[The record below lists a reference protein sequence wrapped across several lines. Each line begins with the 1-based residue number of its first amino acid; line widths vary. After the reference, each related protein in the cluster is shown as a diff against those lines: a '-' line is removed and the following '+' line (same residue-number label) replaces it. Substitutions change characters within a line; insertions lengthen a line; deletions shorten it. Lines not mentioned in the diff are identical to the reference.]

1 MFTNFLTTIFGKK
14 ESIQRRII
22 KTAIL
27 YILIV
32 IAIAAFLFYVFVQ
45 RSINIKLIEINEQQG
60 QSIKDLLNISSRS
73 IRVSIVSILLITIA
87 LMQNISRK
95 IVNPIKK
102 ITDATKKVASGDFT
116 IELETKRDDEI
127 GELTHNFNKMV
138 KELNSIECLQ
148 KDFINNV
155 SHEIK
160 TPISSIQGFAKLLEA
175 DDLSKEERKE
185 YAEIIKEESDR
196 LLYLS
201 TNILKLAKL
210 ENQERIMNKTKFNI
224 AEQIRRTI
232 SVLEPKWKEKNI
244 KFNVSLKE
252 QEFLGE
258 KDLMYQVWMNIIENS
273 IKFSKQ
279 DGQIDVKMKTNQD
292 SIIVEIKDYGIG
304 MEEEEAKKIFDRFY
318 QVDKSHTKPGAGLGM
333 TIAKRIVELSG
344 GKIEVTS
351 KLNESTTFIVTLP
364 IKFTIFV
371 IIAAM
376 LTILFI
382 FIRYYKNK
390 LKEKDLRLFHLS
402 ILSVVAIELTVT
414 MFLTPYWLQTMYG
427 IPFFASQFVRI
438 LKSCVMIPVGII
450 IVYTMNRMIQKVIR

>member
-116 IELETKRDDEI
+116 IELETKRNDEI

-252 QEFLGE
+252 QEFWGE

-318 QVDKSHTKPGAGLGM
+318 QIDKSHTKPGAGLGM
-333 TIAKRIVELSG
+333 TIAKRIVELSV

-364 IKFTIFV
+364 IK
-371 IIAAM
+371 
-376 LTILFI
+376 L
-382 FIRYYKNK
+382 
-390 LKEKDLRLFHLS
+390 
-402 ILSVVAIELTVT
+402 
-414 MFLTPYWLQTMYG
+414 
-427 IPFFASQFVRI
+427 
-438 LKSCVMIPVGII
+438 
-450 IVYTMNRMIQKVIR
+450 

>member
-116 IELETKRDDEI
+116 IELETKRNDEI

-333 TIAKRIVELSG
+333 TIAKKIVELSG

-364 IKFTIFV
+364 IK
-371 IIAAM
+371 
-376 LTILFI
+376 L
-382 FIRYYKNK
+382 
-390 LKEKDLRLFHLS
+390 
-402 ILSVVAIELTVT
+402 
-414 MFLTPYWLQTMYG
+414 
-427 IPFFASQFVRI
+427 
-438 LKSCVMIPVGII
+438 
-450 IVYTMNRMIQKVIR
+450 

>member
-279 DGQIDVKMKTNQD
+279 DGQIDIKMKTNQEN
-292 SIIVEIKDYGIG
+292 IAVEIKDYGIG

-344 GKIEVTS
+344 GKIEVKS

-364 IKFTIFV
+364 IK
-371 IIAAM
+371 
-376 LTILFI
+376 L
-382 FIRYYKNK
+382 
-390 LKEKDLRLFHLS
+390 
-402 ILSVVAIELTVT
+402 
-414 MFLTPYWLQTMYG
+414 
-427 IPFFASQFVRI
+427 
-438 LKSCVMIPVGII
+438 
-450 IVYTMNRMIQKVIR
+450 

>member
-258 KDLMYQVWMNIIENS
+258 NDLMYQVWMNIIENS

-318 QVDKSHTKPGAGLGM
+318 QIDKSHTKPGAGLGM

-364 IKFTIFV
+364 IK
-371 IIAAM
+371 
-376 LTILFI
+376 L
-382 FIRYYKNK
+382 
-390 LKEKDLRLFHLS
+390 
-402 ILSVVAIELTVT
+402 
-414 MFLTPYWLQTMYG
+414 
-427 IPFFASQFVRI
+427 
-438 LKSCVMIPVGII
+438 
-450 IVYTMNRMIQKVIR
+450 

>member
-252 QEFLGE
+252 QEFLDE

-333 TIAKRIVELSG
+333 TIAKRIVELSD
-344 GKIEVTS
+344 GKIEVKS
-351 KLNESTTFIVTLP
+351 KLNESTTFTVTLP
-364 IKFTIFV
+364 IK
-371 IIAAM
+371 
-376 LTILFI
+376 
-382 FIRYYKNK
+382 
-390 LKEKDLRLFHLS
+390 
-402 ILSVVAIELTVT
+402 
-414 MFLTPYWLQTMYG
+414 W
-427 IPFFASQFVRI
+427 
-438 LKSCVMIPVGII
+438 
-450 IVYTMNRMIQKVIR
+450 

>member
-175 DDLSKEERKE
+175 DDLSKKERKE

-304 MEEEEAKKIFDRFY
+304 MEEEEVKKIFDRFY
-318 QVDKSHTKPGAGLGM
+318 QIDKSHTKPGAGLGM

-364 IKFTIFV
+364 IK
-371 IIAAM
+371 
-376 LTILFI
+376 L
-382 FIRYYKNK
+382 
-390 LKEKDLRLFHLS
+390 
-402 ILSVVAIELTVT
+402 
-414 MFLTPYWLQTMYG
+414 
-427 IPFFASQFVRI
+427 
-438 LKSCVMIPVGII
+438 
-450 IVYTMNRMIQKVIR
+450 

>member
-116 IELETKRDDEI
+116 IELETKRNDEI

-252 QEFLGE
+252 QEFWGE

-292 SIIVEIKDYGIG
+292 SVIVEIKDYGIG

-344 GKIEVTS
+344 GKIEVKS

-364 IKFTIFV
+364 IK
-371 IIAAM
+371 
-376 LTILFI
+376 L
-382 FIRYYKNK
+382 
-390 LKEKDLRLFHLS
+390 
-402 ILSVVAIELTVT
+402 
-414 MFLTPYWLQTMYG
+414 
-427 IPFFASQFVRI
+427 
-438 LKSCVMIPVGII
+438 
-450 IVYTMNRMIQKVIR
+450 

>member
-116 IELETKRDDEI
+116 IELETKKDDEI

-318 QVDKSHTKPGAGLGM
+318 QIDKSHTKPGAGLGM

-364 IKFTIFV
+364 IK
-371 IIAAM
+371 
-376 LTILFI
+376 L
-382 FIRYYKNK
+382 
-390 LKEKDLRLFHLS
+390 
-402 ILSVVAIELTVT
+402 
-414 MFLTPYWLQTMYG
+414 
-427 IPFFASQFVRI
+427 
-438 LKSCVMIPVGII
+438 
-450 IVYTMNRMIQKVIR
+450 

>member
-1 MFTNFLTTIFGKK
+1 MFTKLFTTIFGKK

-333 TIAKRIVELSG
+333 TIAKRIVELSD
-344 GKIEVTS
+344 GKIEVKS
-351 KLNESTTFIVTLP
+351 KLNESTTFTVTLP
-364 IKFTIFV
+364 IK
-371 IIAAM
+371 
-376 LTILFI
+376 
-382 FIRYYKNK
+382 
-390 LKEKDLRLFHLS
+390 
-402 ILSVVAIELTVT
+402 
-414 MFLTPYWLQTMYG
+414 W
-427 IPFFASQFVRI
+427 
-438 LKSCVMIPVGII
+438 
-450 IVYTMNRMIQKVIR
+450 

>member
-1 MFTNFLTTIFGKK
+1 MFTKLFTTIFGKK

-210 ENQERIMNKTKFNI
+210 ENQEIIMNKTKFNI

-333 TIAKRIVELSG
+333 TIAKRIVELSD
-344 GKIEVTS
+344 GKIEVKS
-351 KLNESTTFIVTLP
+351 KLNESTTFVVTLP
-364 IKFTIFV
+364 
-371 IIAAM
+371 A
-376 LTILFI
+376 
-382 FIRYYKNK
+382 
-390 LKEKDLRLFHLS
+390 
-402 ILSVVAIELTVT
+402 
-414 MFLTPYWLQTMYG
+414 
-427 IPFFASQFVRI
+427 
-438 LKSCVMIPVGII
+438 
-450 IVYTMNRMIQKVIR
+450 

>member
-210 ENQERIMNKTKFNI
+210 ENQERIMNKTEFNI

-304 MEEEEAKKIFDRFY
+304 IEEEEAKKIFDRFY

-333 TIAKRIVELSG
+333 TIAKRIVELSE
-344 GKIEVTS
+344 GKIEVKS

-364 IKFTIFV
+364 IK
-371 IIAAM
+371 
-376 LTILFI
+376 L
-382 FIRYYKNK
+382 
-390 LKEKDLRLFHLS
+390 
-402 ILSVVAIELTVT
+402 
-414 MFLTPYWLQTMYG
+414 
-427 IPFFASQFVRI
+427 
-438 LKSCVMIPVGII
+438 
-450 IVYTMNRMIQKVIR
+450 

>member
-1 MFTNFLTTIFGKK
+1 MFTKLFTTIFGKK

-252 QEFLGE
+252 QEFWGE

-333 TIAKRIVELSG
+333 TIAKRIVELSD

-364 IKFTIFV
+364 SKLEFV
-371 IIAAM
+371 
-376 LTILFI
+376 
-382 FIRYYKNK
+382 
-390 LKEKDLRLFHLS
+390 
-402 ILSVVAIELTVT
+402 
-414 MFLTPYWLQTMYG
+414 
-427 IPFFASQFVRI
+427 
-438 LKSCVMIPVGII
+438 
-450 IVYTMNRMIQKVIR
+450 

>member
-252 QEFLGE
+252 KEFLGE

-364 IKFTIFV
+364 IK
-371 IIAAM
+371 
-376 LTILFI
+376 L
-382 FIRYYKNK
+382 
-390 LKEKDLRLFHLS
+390 
-402 ILSVVAIELTVT
+402 
-414 MFLTPYWLQTMYG
+414 
-427 IPFFASQFVRI
+427 
-438 LKSCVMIPVGII
+438 
-450 IVYTMNRMIQKVIR
+450 

>member
-116 IELETKRDDEI
+116 IELETKRNDEI

-252 QEFLGE
+252 QEFWGE

-333 TIAKRIVELSG
+333 TIAKKIVELSG

-364 IKFTIFV
+364 IK
-371 IIAAM
+371 
-376 LTILFI
+376 L
-382 FIRYYKNK
+382 
-390 LKEKDLRLFHLS
+390 
-402 ILSVVAIELTVT
+402 
-414 MFLTPYWLQTMYG
+414 
-427 IPFFASQFVRI
+427 
-438 LKSCVMIPVGII
+438 
-450 IVYTMNRMIQKVIR
+450 

>member
-1 MFTNFLTTIFGKK
+1 MM
-14 ESIQRRII
+14 R
-22 KTAIL
+22 
-27 YILIV
+27 Y
-32 IAIAAFLFYVFVQ
+32 
-45 RSINIKLIEINEQQG
+45 
-60 QSIKDLLNISSRS
+60 
-73 IRVSIVSILLITIA
+73 
-87 LMQNISRK
+87 
-95 IVNPIKK
+95 
-102 ITDATKKVASGDFT
+102 
-116 IELETKRDDEI
+116 

-160 TPISSIQGFAKLLEA
+160 TPISSIQGFAKLLES

-210 ENQERIMNKTKFNI
+210 ENQERIMNKTEFNI

-244 KFNVSLKE
+244 KFNVNLKE

-279 DGQIDVKMKTNQD
+279 DGQIDIKMKTNQE

-304 MEEEEAKKIFDRFY
+304 MKEEEAKKIFDRFY
-318 QVDKSHTKPGAGLGM
+318 QIDKSHTKPGAGLGM

-344 GKIEVTS
+344 GKIEVKS
-351 KLNESTTFIVTLP
+351 KLNESTTFTVTLP
-364 IKFTIFV
+364 IK
-371 IIAAM
+371 
-376 LTILFI
+376 
-382 FIRYYKNK
+382 
-390 LKEKDLRLFHLS
+390 
-402 ILSVVAIELTVT
+402 
-414 MFLTPYWLQTMYG
+414 W
-427 IPFFASQFVRI
+427 
-438 LKSCVMIPVGII
+438 
-450 IVYTMNRMIQKVIR
+450 

>member
-45 RSINIKLIEINEQQG
+45 RSINIKLIEINEQQR

-116 IELETKRDDEI
+116 IELETKRNDEI

-279 DGQIDVKMKTNQD
+279 DGQIDIKMKTNQD
-292 SIIVEIKDYGIG
+292 SIIAEIKDYGIG

-318 QVDKSHTKPGAGLGM
+318 QIDKSHTKPGAGLGM

-344 GKIEVTS
+344 GKIEVKS
-351 KLNESTTFIVTLP
+351 KLNENTTFIVTLP
-364 IKFTIFV
+364 S
-371 IIAAM
+371 
-376 LTILFI
+376 
-382 FIRYYKNK
+382 K
-390 LKEKDLRLFHLS
+390 L
-402 ILSVVAIELTVT
+402 
-414 MFLTPYWLQTMYG
+414 
-427 IPFFASQFVRI
+427 
-438 LKSCVMIPVGII
+438 
-450 IVYTMNRMIQKVIR
+450 

>member
-364 IKFTIFV
+364 IK
-371 IIAAM
+371 
-376 LTILFI
+376 L
-382 FIRYYKNK
+382 
-390 LKEKDLRLFHLS
+390 
-402 ILSVVAIELTVT
+402 
-414 MFLTPYWLQTMYG
+414 
-427 IPFFASQFVRI
+427 
-438 LKSCVMIPVGII
+438 
-450 IVYTMNRMIQKVIR
+450 

>member
-175 DDLSKEERKE
+175 DDLIKEERKE

-232 SVLEPKWKEKNI
+232 SVLEQKWKEKNI

-333 TIAKRIVELSG
+333 TIAKRIAELSD
-344 GKIEVTS
+344 GKIEVKS

-364 IKFTIFV
+364 SKLEFV
-371 IIAAM
+371 
-376 LTILFI
+376 
-382 FIRYYKNK
+382 
-390 LKEKDLRLFHLS
+390 
-402 ILSVVAIELTVT
+402 
-414 MFLTPYWLQTMYG
+414 
-427 IPFFASQFVRI
+427 
-438 LKSCVMIPVGII
+438 
-450 IVYTMNRMIQKVIR
+450 

>member
-116 IELETKRDDEI
+116 IELETKRNDEI

-333 TIAKRIVELSG
+333 TIAKRIVELSD
-344 GKIEVTS
+344 GKIEVKS

-364 IKFTIFV
+364 SKLEFV
-371 IIAAM
+371 
-376 LTILFI
+376 
-382 FIRYYKNK
+382 
-390 LKEKDLRLFHLS
+390 
-402 ILSVVAIELTVT
+402 
-414 MFLTPYWLQTMYG
+414 
-427 IPFFASQFVRI
+427 
-438 LKSCVMIPVGII
+438 
-450 IVYTMNRMIQKVIR
+450 

>member
-1 MFTNFLTTIFGKK
+1 MLKKFFTTIFGKK
-14 ESIQRRII
+14 KSIQRKVI
-22 KTAIL
+22 KTAVI

-32 IAIAAFLFYVFVQ
+32 IAFTTFIFYFFVQ
-45 RSINIKLIEINEQQG
+45 RAISVKLIEVNAEQKPLV
-60 QSIKDLLNISSRS
+60 KDLLKISSRS
-73 IRVSIVSILLITIA
+73 IRVSIISIILITIA
-87 LMQNISRK
+87 LVQNVSRK
-95 IVNPIKK
+95 MLNPIKK
-102 ITDATKKVASGDFT
+102 INDATKDVAAGNFN
-116 IELETKRDDEI
+116 IELETERDDEI
-127 GELTHNFNKMV
+127 GELTKNFNKMV

-175 DDLSKEERKE
+175 DNLSKEERKE

-333 TIAKRIVELSG
+333 TIAKRIVELSD
-344 GKIEVTS
+344 GKIEVKS
-351 KLNESTTFIVTLP
+351 KLNESTTFVVTLP
-364 IKFTIFV
+364 SKLEFV
-371 IIAAM
+371 
-376 LTILFI
+376 
-382 FIRYYKNK
+382 
-390 LKEKDLRLFHLS
+390 
-402 ILSVVAIELTVT
+402 
-414 MFLTPYWLQTMYG
+414 
-427 IPFFASQFVRI
+427 
-438 LKSCVMIPVGII
+438 
-450 IVYTMNRMIQKVIR
+450 

>member
-73 IRVSIVSILLITIA
+73 VRVSIVSILLITIA

-252 QEFLGE
+252 QEFWGE

-318 QVDKSHTKPGAGLGM
+318 QIDKSHTKPGAGLGM

-364 IKFTIFV
+364 IK
-371 IIAAM
+371 
-376 LTILFI
+376 L
-382 FIRYYKNK
+382 
-390 LKEKDLRLFHLS
+390 
-402 ILSVVAIELTVT
+402 
-414 MFLTPYWLQTMYG
+414 
-427 IPFFASQFVRI
+427 
-438 LKSCVMIPVGII
+438 
-450 IVYTMNRMIQKVIR
+450 

>member
-1 MFTNFLTTIFGKK
+1 MFKKLFTTIFGKK
-14 ESIQRRII
+14 KSIQRRII

-116 IELETKRDDEI
+116 IELETKRNDEI

-252 QEFLGE
+252 QEFWGE

-333 TIAKRIVELSG
+333 TIAKRIVELSD
-344 GKIEVTS
+344 GKIEVKS

-364 IKFTIFV
+364 SKLEFV
-371 IIAAM
+371 
-376 LTILFI
+376 
-382 FIRYYKNK
+382 
-390 LKEKDLRLFHLS
+390 
-402 ILSVVAIELTVT
+402 
-414 MFLTPYWLQTMYG
+414 
-427 IPFFASQFVRI
+427 
-438 LKSCVMIPVGII
+438 
-450 IVYTMNRMIQKVIR
+450 

>member
-116 IELETKRDDEI
+116 IELETKRNDEI

-252 QEFLGE
+252 QEFWGE

-318 QVDKSHTKPGAGLGM
+318 QIDKSHTKPGAGLGM

-364 IKFTIFV
+364 SKLEFV
-371 IIAAM
+371 
-376 LTILFI
+376 
-382 FIRYYKNK
+382 
-390 LKEKDLRLFHLS
+390 
-402 ILSVVAIELTVT
+402 
-414 MFLTPYWLQTMYG
+414 
-427 IPFFASQFVRI
+427 
-438 LKSCVMIPVGII
+438 
-450 IVYTMNRMIQKVIR
+450 

>member
-155 SHEIK
+155 LHEIK

-175 DDLSKEERKE
+175 DDLIKEERKE

-232 SVLEPKWKEKNI
+232 SVLEQKWKEKNI

-333 TIAKRIVELSG
+333 TIAKRIVELSD
-344 GKIEVTS
+344 GKIEVKS

-364 IKFTIFV
+364 SKLEFV
-371 IIAAM
+371 
-376 LTILFI
+376 
-382 FIRYYKNK
+382 
-390 LKEKDLRLFHLS
+390 
-402 ILSVVAIELTVT
+402 
-414 MFLTPYWLQTMYG
+414 
-427 IPFFASQFVRI
+427 
-438 LKSCVMIPVGII
+438 
-450 IVYTMNRMIQKVIR
+450 

>member
-252 QEFLGE
+252 QEFWGE

-318 QVDKSHTKPGAGLGM
+318 QIDKSHTKPGAGLGM

-364 IKFTIFV
+364 IK
-371 IIAAM
+371 
-376 LTILFI
+376 L
-382 FIRYYKNK
+382 
-390 LKEKDLRLFHLS
+390 
-402 ILSVVAIELTVT
+402 
-414 MFLTPYWLQTMYG
+414 
-427 IPFFASQFVRI
+427 
-438 LKSCVMIPVGII
+438 
-450 IVYTMNRMIQKVIR
+450 

>member
-1 MFTNFLTTIFGKK
+1 MFTKLFTTIFGKK

-175 DDLSKEERKE
+175 DDLSKKERKE

-304 MEEEEAKKIFDRFY
+304 MEEEEVKKIFDRFY
-318 QVDKSHTKPGAGLGM
+318 QIDKSHTKPGAGLGM

-364 IKFTIFV
+364 IK
-371 IIAAM
+371 
-376 LTILFI
+376 L
-382 FIRYYKNK
+382 
-390 LKEKDLRLFHLS
+390 
-402 ILSVVAIELTVT
+402 
-414 MFLTPYWLQTMYG
+414 
-427 IPFFASQFVRI
+427 
-438 LKSCVMIPVGII
+438 
-450 IVYTMNRMIQKVIR
+450 

>member
-252 QEFLGE
+252 QEFWGE

-292 SIIVEIKDYGIG
+292 SVIVEIKDYGIG

-364 IKFTIFV
+364 IK
-371 IIAAM
+371 
-376 LTILFI
+376 L
-382 FIRYYKNK
+382 
-390 LKEKDLRLFHLS
+390 
-402 ILSVVAIELTVT
+402 
-414 MFLTPYWLQTMYG
+414 
-427 IPFFASQFVRI
+427 
-438 LKSCVMIPVGII
+438 
-450 IVYTMNRMIQKVIR
+450 

>member
-1 MFTNFLTTIFGKK
+1 MFTKLFTTIFGKK

-252 QEFLGE
+252 QEFLCE

-318 QVDKSHTKPGAGLGM
+318 QIDKSHTKPGAGLGM

-364 IKFTIFV
+364 IK
-371 IIAAM
+371 
-376 LTILFI
+376 L
-382 FIRYYKNK
+382 
-390 LKEKDLRLFHLS
+390 
-402 ILSVVAIELTVT
+402 
-414 MFLTPYWLQTMYG
+414 
-427 IPFFASQFVRI
+427 
-438 LKSCVMIPVGII
+438 
-450 IVYTMNRMIQKVIR
+450 

>member
-1 MFTNFLTTIFGKK
+1 MFTKLFTTIFGKK

-175 DDLSKEERKE
+175 DNLSKEERKE

-304 MEEEEAKKIFDRFY
+304 MEEEEVKKIFDRFY
-318 QVDKSHTKPGAGLGM
+318 QIDKSHTKPGAGLGM

-364 IKFTIFV
+364 IK
-371 IIAAM
+371 
-376 LTILFI
+376 L
-382 FIRYYKNK
+382 
-390 LKEKDLRLFHLS
+390 
-402 ILSVVAIELTVT
+402 
-414 MFLTPYWLQTMYG
+414 
-427 IPFFASQFVRI
+427 
-438 LKSCVMIPVGII
+438 
-450 IVYTMNRMIQKVIR
+450 

>member
-116 IELETKRDDEI
+116 IELETKRNDEI

-252 QEFLGE
+252 QEFWGE

-304 MEEEEAKKIFDRFY
+304 MEEEEAKMIFDRFY

-333 TIAKRIVELSG
+333 TIAKRIVELSD
-344 GKIEVTS
+344 GKIEVKS

-364 IKFTIFV
+364 SKLEFV
-371 IIAAM
+371 
-376 LTILFI
+376 
-382 FIRYYKNK
+382 
-390 LKEKDLRLFHLS
+390 
-402 ILSVVAIELTVT
+402 
-414 MFLTPYWLQTMYG
+414 
-427 IPFFASQFVRI
+427 
-438 LKSCVMIPVGII
+438 
-450 IVYTMNRMIQKVIR
+450 

>member
-1 MFTNFLTTIFGKK
+1 MFTKLFTTIFGKK

-252 QEFLGE
+252 QEFWGE

-292 SIIVEIKDYGIG
+292 SVIVEIKDYGIG

-364 IKFTIFV
+364 IK
-371 IIAAM
+371 
-376 LTILFI
+376 L
-382 FIRYYKNK
+382 
-390 LKEKDLRLFHLS
+390 
-402 ILSVVAIELTVT
+402 
-414 MFLTPYWLQTMYG
+414 
-427 IPFFASQFVRI
+427 
-438 LKSCVMIPVGII
+438 
-450 IVYTMNRMIQKVIR
+450 

>member
-304 MEEEEAKKIFDRFY
+304 MEEEEVKKIFDRFY
-318 QVDKSHTKPGAGLGM
+318 QIDKSHTKPGAGLGM

-364 IKFTIFV
+364 IK
-371 IIAAM
+371 
-376 LTILFI
+376 L
-382 FIRYYKNK
+382 
-390 LKEKDLRLFHLS
+390 
-402 ILSVVAIELTVT
+402 
-414 MFLTPYWLQTMYG
+414 
-427 IPFFASQFVRI
+427 
-438 LKSCVMIPVGII
+438 
-450 IVYTMNRMIQKVIR
+450 

>member
-116 IELETKRDDEI
+116 IELETKRNDEI

-304 MEEEEAKKIFDRFY
+304 MEEEEVKKIFDRFY
-318 QVDKSHTKPGAGLGM
+318 QIDKSHTKPGAGLGM

-364 IKFTIFV
+364 
-371 IIAAM
+371 A
-376 LTILFI
+376 
-382 FIRYYKNK
+382 
-390 LKEKDLRLFHLS
+390 
-402 ILSVVAIELTVT
+402 
-414 MFLTPYWLQTMYG
+414 
-427 IPFFASQFVRI
+427 
-438 LKSCVMIPVGII
+438 
-450 IVYTMNRMIQKVIR
+450 